1 MESSNQTT
9 LGAALV
15 ENRVRS
21 GSRSHRHR
29 RGLWHQI
36 RRNAW
41 AYVFISPFYILF
53 AVFGLFP
60 PLYSFFLSF
69 QSWDIITPMQF
80 AGVAN
85 YVRVLTNALF
95 WRACLNNLLFILMA
109 TVPGLPLAL
118 LIAYLIDRYIKRFR
132 DAYLAGLFSPTVTSA
147 VAIAVAFTV
156 MFDKRGLVNAA
167 LGVVGAKPVLWLTTP
182 WPMRITLAILLI
194 WRWLGWNVVLYLAGL
209 QSIPV
214 ELYEA
219 ARVDGANGLQIF
231 TRITVPLVRP
241 TVLYT
246 VIVSGIGMLQLF
258 AEPYL
263 LTGAQHGGGL
273 GGRQN
278 ALLTMFMYL
287 YHFAFRM
294 FQFGYASAVSYVI
307 FVMILVLSLVNL
319 RLIGNSDY

>member
-1 MESSNQTT
+1 MEISTGLTQG
-9 LGAALV
+9 GALREDGARPLSV
-15 ENRVRS
+15 
-21 GSRSHRHR
+21 SRRR
-29 RGLWHQI
+29 RGSLWHQI

-60 PLYSFFLSF
+60 PLYSLFLSF

-80 AGVAN
+80 VGLAN

-95 WRACLNNLLFILMA
+95 WRACLNNVLFILMA
-109 TVPGLPLAL
+109 TLPGLPLAL
-118 LIAYLIDRYIKRFR
+118 LIAYLIDRYVKRFR
-132 DAYLAGLFSPTVTSA
+132 DAILAGLFSPTVTSA
-147 VAIAVAFTV
+147 VAIAVGFTV

-167 LGVVGAKPVLWLTTP
+167 LGVIGTKPVLWLTTP

-231 TRITVPLVRP
+231 ARITVPLVRP
-241 TVLYT
+241 TILYT

-263 LTGAQHGGGL
+263 LTGAQHGSGL
-273 GGRQN
+273 GGREN

-294 FQFGYASAVSYVI
+294 FQFGYASAVSYVM
-307 FVMILVLSLVNL
+307 FVMILVLSIVNM
-319 RLIGNSDY
+319 RLIGRSE